1 MYPAIIEA
9 AGVALIVTILF
20 AILGTRGPWD
30 SLWSLFLVLFLA
42 MLATIIYSDPL
53 GSSSSIIPWASLILP
68 GILFGLLLL
77 AVTPVAVAPVKERGH
92 LKAGKISSTGK
103 HFRRV
108 SHFNPR
114 IISSMAI
121 GKFFWLVIM
130 IFTLAV
136 IVGLGV

>member
-42 MLATIIYSDPL
+42 ILATIVYMDPAESL
-53 GSSSSIIPWASLILP
+53 SSSISLASLILP

-77 AVTPVAVAPVKERGH
+77 AVTPTKERGK
-92 LKAGKISSTGK
+92 LKVSKIRSAGK
-103 HFRRV
+103 HYRRL

-114 IISSMAI
+114 IISSSKAI

>member
-20 AILGTRGPWD
+20 AILGTRGPWG

-42 MLATIIYSDPL
+42 MLATILYMDPVESL
-53 GSSSSIIPWASLILP
+53 TSPISLASLILP
-68 GILFGLLLL
+68 GVLFGLLLL
-77 AVTPVAVAPVKERGH
+77 AVTPIKEREQ
-92 LKAGKISSTGK
+92 LKVSKIRSAGK
-103 HFRRV
+103 HYRRL

-114 IISSMAI
+114 IISSKAI

-130 IFTLAV
+130 IITLTV